1 MAIHPDY
8 RDLLSELNAAD
19 VEYLVVGAHALAY
32 HAEPRFTKDLD
43 IWVQASAENA
53 PRVYSALAGFGA
65 PLQEVE
71 IDDFARPGLVYQ
83 VGIEPVRV
91 DILTSVSGVEFESAY
106 ARRVMASYGDVPV
119 PFISLRDLIA
129 NKDAAARPQDLVDV
143 ERLRE
148 LLGDDADRE

>member
-32 HAEPRFTKDLD
+32 HAEPRYTKDLD

-71 IDDFARPGLVYQ
+71 IDVRPA
-83 VGIEPVRV
+83 VGIW
-91 DILTSVSGVEFESAY
+91 
-106 ARRVMASYGDVPV
+106 
-119 PFISLRDLIA
+119 
-129 NKDAAARPQDLVDV
+129 
-143 ERLRE
+143 
-148 LLGDDADRE
+148 

>member
-32 HAEPRFTKDLD
+32 HAEPRYTKDLD

-53 PRVYSALAGFGA
+53 PRVYSALTGFGA

-71 IDDFARPGLVYQ
+71 TTTSRGPDSCISSASSRFAS
-83 VGIEPVRV
+83 
-91 DILTSVSGVEFESAY
+91 TS
-106 ARRVMASYGDVPV
+106 
-119 PFISLRDLIA
+119 
-129 NKDAAARPQDLVDV
+129 
-143 ERLRE
+143 
-148 LLGDDADRE
+148 